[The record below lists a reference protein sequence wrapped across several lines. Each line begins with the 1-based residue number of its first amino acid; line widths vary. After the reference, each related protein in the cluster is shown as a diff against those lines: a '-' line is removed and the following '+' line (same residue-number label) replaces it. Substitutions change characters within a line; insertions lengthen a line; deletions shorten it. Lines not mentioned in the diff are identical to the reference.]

1 MKDLI
6 GQMTRRGLTV
16 ATAESLT
23 GGGLVARMVDVP
35 GASHVVRGGACTYA
49 VDTKAS
55 VLGVSRARLDQTGPV
70 DEQVARQ
77 MAEGAR
83 VLFGAAIGLST
94 TGVAGPGP
102 ADGFPAGTVHVACA
116 HEGGTEHRL
125 VHLEG
130 DRARVRTGA
139 IDAALAL
146 LRDVLDSSG
155 GREHD

>member
-1 MKDLI
+1 L
-6 GQMTRRGLTV
+6 GAPAGGARRG
-16 ATAESLT
+16 
-23 GGGLVARMVDVP
+23 GGR
-35 GASHVVRGGACTYA
+35 
-49 VDTKAS
+49 
-55 VLGVSRARLDQTGPV
+55 
-70 DEQVARQ
+70 
-77 MAEGAR
+77 
-83 VLFGAAIGLST
+83 
-94 TGVAGPGP
+94 PGP